1 MDIWLDTIDLK
12 TIGQAEGMGLLD
24 GVTTNPTILS
34 EDKRPAEEILEEL
47 LDHFSGPL
55 AVQVTLTSAADMVE
69 QGKDLRD
76 FSSRIVVKIPVTIE
90 GLVAIKRL
98 SEADIPVMATAIFEP
113 MQALLA
119 AKAGASYVVPYF
131 SHLGDTALPICLAI
145 QEMHLP
151 ALLLVASLKTPQQV
165 LQCATSF
172 FDAVTLKAPLF
183 QSCISTPA
191 QTLDQLK
198 RFEAAWQQAPTSQL
212 LALSEFLK

>member
-12 TIGQAEGMGLLD
+12 TIGQAKNMGLLD

-34 EDKRPAEEILEEL
+34 QDERPAEEILEEL
-47 LDHFSGPL
+47 LNHFSGSL
-55 AVQVTLTSAADMVE
+55 AVQVTLHSAADMVE
-69 QGKDLRD
+69 QGKDLYE
-76 FSSRIVVKIPVTIE
+76 FSSRIVVKIPVTSE
-90 GLVAIKRL
+90 GLVAISRL

-131 SHLGDTALPICLAI
+131 SHLGDNALSICLAI
-145 QEMHLP
+145 QEMQLP
-151 ALLLVASLKTPQQV
+151 ANLLVASLKTPEQV

-183 QSCISTPA
+183 QACITTPA
-191 QTLDQLK
+191 QTLDQLT
-198 RFEAAWQQAPTSQL
+198 RFDAAWQKAPISQL
-212 LALSEFLK
+212 LASSELLK